1 MSPDAIIR
9 LYDEHSPRLYA
20 LALRILGDENAA
32 AAVLEEVFA
41 SQSVPEDFA
50 GLVRTVREKSLGRP
64 NRMSGPS
71 VGNVGEAP
79 TPRVLVE
86 EAFFHGRSVT
96 DLATTFSLDEA
107 SVRVMLRRGLD
118 ELKP

>member
-1 MSPDAIIR
+1 MSPDEVIR
-9 LYDEHSPRLYA
+9 LYDEHAPRLYA
-20 LALRILGDENAA
+20 LALRILGDETAA
-32 AAVLEEVFA
+32 AGVLEEVFGT
-41 SQSVPEDFA
+41 QPVPMDFG
-50 GLVRTVREKSLGRP
+50 GLVRAVREKSLARQ
-64 NRMSGPS
+64 NRMSGRS

-86 EAFFHGRSVT
+86 EAFFYGRSVT

-118 ELKP
+118 ELKK